1 MSTEKTSNNEW
12 GGARQGSG
20 RGAGDKTKICVSV
33 DEENWQ
39 SALSIWKK
47 RPSWLVDNLIAD
59 YIAGNGGIQET
70 EAI

>member
-1 MSTEKTSNNEW
+1 MPKKKTSHHGW
-12 GGARQGSG
+12 GGAREGSG

-39 SALSIWKK
+39 CALSIWKQ

-59 YIAGNGGIQET
+59 YITGIQDSQE
-70 EAI
+70 EAV